1 MNDKNKLFTGI
12 DIVNINRIKKILL
25 TKKDSFYSR
34 IFTENEIKYI
44 SKGGHK
50 ATTVGGI
57 FAAKEAVSKALGT
70 GISTV
75 EWKNIEVLHD
85 GRGKPYINLIGNGKL
100 RMTDLGIES
109 MDLSIS
115 HEEDYAIAFVAG
127 HSNISPIGNIDDSI
141 KMLLPKREK
150 ESHKGTYGKVGII
163 AGSKGMTGSVY
174 LASQAALRTGSG
186 LVYTIVPQAIE
197 TIMSIKLTEAIIK
210 PVKDN
215 EGFFSKESLN
225 GILNEIKGL
234 DVIAIGPGI
243 GADKDRLYI
252 IQEVLKNY
260 TKPIVID
267 ADGIN
272 SLSFN
277 LNILNNHTSSIIIT
291 PHPKELAKL
300 LNKSTRDI
308 QENRIYYS
316 KYISKKYN
324 IIVVLKGFNTIVALP
339 TGEIYINGTGNPGMA
354 TAGSG
359 DILTG
364 IIASFIGQ
372 GIKPEDAAKLGVF
385 CHGLAGDLASYE
397 KGEYGIIAT
406 DILENIPYSI
416 KKILE

>member
-1 MNDKNKLFTGI
+1 MRDRDKLFTGA
-12 DIVNINRIKKILL
+12 DIVNINRINKILIE
-25 TKKDSFYSR
+25 KKDSFYNK
-34 IFTENEIKYI
+34 IFTENEKKYI
-44 SKGGHK
+44 SKGGDK
-50 ATTVGGI
+50 ATTIGGI
-57 FAAKEAVSKALGT
+57 FAAKEATSKTLGT

-75 EWKNIEVLHD
+75 GWKDIEILHD
-85 GRGKPYINLIGNGKL
+85 ERGKPYINLVGNGKL
-100 RMTDLGIES
+100 RMDELGIDN

-115 HEEDYAIAFVAG
+115 HEEEYAIAFVVAYS
-127 HSNISPIGNIDDSI
+127 HYPNINIDDSI
-141 KMLLPKREK
+141 KRLLPKRKK

-163 AGSKGMTGSVY
+163 AGSKGMTGAAY
-174 LASQAALRTGSG
+174 LASQSALRTGSG
-186 LVYTIVPQAIE
+186 LVYTIIPQAIE

-210 PVKDN
+210 PVRDNNGYLSKD
-215 EGFFSKESLN
+215 SLD
-225 GILNEIKGL
+225 GILNEIEEM

-243 GADKDRLYI
+243 GVDKEKMQI
-252 IQEVLKNY
+252 IEKILKTYPN
-260 TKPIVID
+260 PIVID

-272 SLSFN
+272 SLSFD
-277 LNILNNHTSSIIIT
+277 LNILNNHISPIIIT
-291 PHPKELAKL
+291 PHPKELARL
-300 LNKSTRDI
+300 LSKSTREV

-316 KYISKKYN
+316 KYISSKYN

-339 TGEIYINGTGNPGMA
+339 TGDIYINETGNPGMA

-397 KGEYGIIAT
+397 KGEYGVMAT

-416 KKILE
+416 KKILG